1 MRIHAILIPASLAIL
16 AVLAGCAGKPLPP
29 DWQTDAKGALDAS
42 VDDYLKGRT
51 AGAQS
56 EFRDARR
63 ATASTGRAD
72 YVAQVELV
80 RCAAQVASLDFDDC
94 PGYTAL
100 APEAT
105 PAQRAYV
112 DYLYGRWQ
120 GLDAALLPEQH
131 RPVLATGQVAAVV
144 DPLARLVAAGASFKA
159 GRMTPQGIALAI
171 DTASRQGW
179 RRPLLAWLGVQAQR
193 AEAAADAQEVQR
205 IRRRMALVSG
215 QI

>member
-1 MRIHAILIPASLAIL
+1 MRIHAILVL

-29 DWQTDAKGALDAS
+29 DWQGDAKGALDAA
-42 VDDYLKGRT
+42 VDDYLKGST
-51 AGAQS
+51 AAAQS

-63 ATASTGRAD
+63 ATSSTGRAD

-94 PGYTAL
+94 PGYAAL

-105 PAQRAYV
+105 QAQRAYA

-120 GLDAALLPEQH
+120 GLDAALLPQQH
-131 RPVLATGQVAAVV
+131 RPVLATGQVAAVA
-144 DPLARLVAAGASFKA
+144 DPLARLVAAGALLKA
-159 GRMTPQGIALAI
+159 GRMTPQVIVLAI
-171 DTASRQGW
+171 DTASQQGW

-193 AEAAADAQEVQR
+193 AEAAGDAQEVQR
-205 IRRRMALVSG
+205 IQRRIALVSG